1 MFKTELDT
9 LREDAAHHNLD
20 VSRAR
25 IRQVISEDFQG
36 YAVDFPQ
43 PVVALGPWSEGVPS
57 GTVRCRSAIT
67 AEETMLRGLLKLSI
81 AERQR
86 VRMGHVIGWASDRIN
101 RCPLSD
107 DELDAYRLRI
117 GHAAKVAQLQEELT
131 EALAAQARRE
141 AAERGAADLSA
152 RHGLTIP
159 TVQST
164 EHPSLPLSG
173 KKRPRTQRKEVNHE

>member
-1 MFKTELDT
+1 MRDTELDT
-9 LREDAAHHNLD
+9 LRRDAELHNLD
-20 VSRAR
+20 TSRVR
-25 IRQVISEDFQG
+25 ITPDDGAYLVT
-36 YAVDFPQ
+36 FPR
-43 PVVALGPWSEGVPS
+43 PLIALGPWAEHVQPAGA
-57 GTVRCRSAIT
+57 VRCRTAAQ

-86 VRMGHVIGWASDRIN
+86 VRCGFVVGWDSLRIN

-173 KKRPRTQRKEVNHE
+173 KKRPRTQRKEVNNHE

>member
-1 MFKTELDT
+1 MRDTELDT
-9 LREDAAHHNLD
+9 LRRDAELHNLD
-20 VSRAR
+20 TSRVR
-25 IRQVISEDFQG
+25 IEPDDGAYLVT
-36 YAVDFPQ
+36 FPR
-43 PVVALGPWSEGVPS
+43 PVVTLGPWGEHVPY
-57 GTVRCRSAIT
+57 GTHRCRTAAQ
-67 AEETMLRGLLKLSI
+67 AEEVMLRGLLKLTV

-86 VRMGHVIGWASDRIN
+86 IRLGHVVGWDGARIN

-107 DELDAYRLRI
+107 DELDAYKLRI

-152 RHGLTIP
+152 RHGLSLP

>member
-1 MFKTELDT
+1 MRETELDT
-9 LREDAAHHNLD
+9 LRKDAANHNLD
-20 VSRAR
+20 TAR
-25 IRQVISEDFQG
+25 VKITPADGAYLVTFQR
-36 YAVDFPQ
+36 
-43 PVVALGPWSEGVPS
+43 PVVTLGPWGEHVPY
-57 GTVRCRSAIT
+57 GTVRCRSAAH
-67 AEETMLRGLLKLSI
+67 AEEVMLAGLLKLTV

-86 VRMGHVIGWASDRIN
+86 IRAGHVVGWDSLRIN

-107 DELDAYRLRI
+107 DEIDAYKLRI
-117 GHAAKVAQLQEELT
+117 GHANKVRQLQEELT

-152 RHGLTIP
+152 RHGLSMP